1 MKKPKVIRFRCYCI
15 ECSDD
20 EKPKDST
27 SQSAAAESE
36 RDDINKNEPNPL
48 LIADSVESVLF
59 GA

>member
-20 EKPKDST
+20 DRSKDVALHAT
-27 SQSAAAESE
+27 TAEFD
-36 RDDINKNEPNPL
+36 RDAVKENEPNPHL
-48 LIADSVESVLF
+48 AADSIEKVLF